1 MENELTWRSKVEHD
15 SERDVV
21 LRGGPAG
28 FIGGGDV
35 TEHKLSDKLA
45 REAEIERRTKIASS
59 VIALRRCQTKAECAS
74 VLAPL
79 YELGLIARERVP
91 LIRALRTQ
99 GFTQDEIIKA
109 LWQVGEGP
117 SYEEAR
123 AECEK
128 VAVKRPGAYA

>member
-1 MENELTWRSKVEHD
+1 MENESTWRSKVQHD

-45 REAEIERRTKIASS
+45 REAEIARRTKIASS

-74 VLAPL
+74 VLATL
-79 YELGLIARERVP
+79 SELGLTARERAP
-91 LIRALRTQ
+91 LIRTLRTQ

-123 AECEK
+123 PECEK
-128 VAVKRPGAYA
+128 HILTAP

>member
-1 MENELTWRSKVEHD
+1 MENESTWRSKVQHD

-45 REAEIERRTKIASS
+45 REAEIARRTKIASS
-59 VIALRRCQTKAECAS
+59 VITLRRCQTKVECAS
-74 VLAPL
+74 VLATL
-79 YELGLIARERVP
+79 SELGLTARERAP
-91 LIRALRTQ
+91 LIRTLRTQ

-117 SYEEAR
+117 RYEEAR

-128 VAVKRPGAYA
+128 PILTAP

>member
-1 MENELTWRSKVEHD
+1 MENESTWRSKVQHD

-21 LRGGPAG
+21 LRGGPAR

-45 REAEIERRTKIASS
+45 RESEIARRTKIASS
-59 VIALRRCQTKAECAS
+59 VVALRRCQAKAECAS
-74 VLAPL
+74 VLATL
-79 YELGLIARERVP
+79 YELGLTARERVP
-91 LIRALRTQ
+91 LIRALRAQ

-117 SYEEAR
+117 RYEEAR